1 MTKKESLYHPIDIG
15 SLHLDGNLF
24 LAPVAGWSDRA
35 FRSIC
40 TDCGAVFTCTEMV
53 SSEAIV
59 RDNKKTALLMRRA
72 PNERAL
78 AVQLFGSNPEV
89 MAKAARI
96 VAGRQDCFPCSQA
109 GNNRN
114 DEGIGSHSSSN
125 RNNEAPNAI
134 DINCGCPVPK
144 ITKGGAGSALMRDPQ
159 RLGDIVRAITEA
171 VSPFNI
177 PVTVKI
183 RKGWD
188 DSDGADVWQKCA
200 AAAIDAG
207 AAAITMHPRTR
218 AQGYE
223 GKADW
228 RTLADLVNFAGGRV
242 PIFGSGD
249 LFTAEDALKML
260 RDTGVDA
267 VMFARGAMGN
277 PFIFEKT
284 RKLLTASQSLL
295 NADCRGE
302 GLCLQPLND
311 DVSQNPINAAFRE
324 LSLLVEDAGEAA
336 AVKIMRKRFC
346 AYTKGMKGGAEL
358 RAALVHAQSVED
370 YKAIFN
376 VKRDCRAF
384 TS

>member
-1 MTKKESLYHPIDIG
+1 MTASTPLLGRQSLTLQSSSSMAKALYHTVDIG

-40 TDCGAVFTCTEMV
+40 VEYGASFTCTEMA

-59 RDNKKTALLMRRA
+59 RGNKKTALLMRRA

-78 AVQLFGSNPEV
+78 AVQLFGSRPEV
-89 MAKAARI
+89 MAQAARLI
-96 VAGRQDCFPCSQA
+96 TRPSC
-109 GNNRN
+109 
-114 DEGIGSHSSSN
+114 SSST
-125 RNNEAPNAI
+125 APYPLLPNAI

-144 ITKGGAGSALMRDPQ
+144 ITKSGAGSALMLDPQ
-159 RLGDIVRAITEA
+159 RLGDVVRAIVETLSQSESTA
-171 VSPFNI
+171 RI

-188 DSDGADVWQKCA
+188 ASDKADVWQKCA
-200 AAAIDAG
+200 ACAIDAG
-207 AAAITMHPRTR
+207 ASAITMHPRTR

-228 RTLADLVNFAGGRV
+228 ETLHNLVSFTGGKV
-242 PIFGSGD
+242 PVFGSGD
-249 LFTAEDALKML
+249 LFTAEDAFRML
-260 RDTGVDA
+260 SVTGADA

-284 RKLLTASQSLL
+284 KALL
-295 NADCRGE
+295 NGGGE
-302 GLCLQPLND
+302 KPAMTEGHNGGECID
-311 DVSQNPINAAFRE
+311 FIDVAFRE
-324 LSLLVEDAGEAA
+324 LYLLAEDAGEAA

-346 AYTKGMKGGAEL
+346 AYTKGMAGGAAL
-358 RAALVHAQSVED
+358 RAALVHANSIED
-370 YKAIFN
+370 YKAIF
-376 VKRDCRAF
+376 RAPPA
-384 TS
+384 TP